1 MITEANLD
9 IWKFLV
15 CIMLKPSLQ
24 DFKHDLTSMEMS
36 VTVWWLTHSLIL
48 LFLGIE
54 MRIDFSSPVVKE
66 DKLRSNCQH
75 SLDYRESKGIS
86 EKNIYL
92 CFIDYIKA
100 IDSVHHDKLQK
111 ALREIGI
118 PDHLTCLLRDL

>member
-1 MITEANLD
+1 
-9 IWKFLV
+9 
-15 CIMLKPSLQ
+15 
-24 DFKHDLTSMEMS
+24 
-36 VTVWWLTHSLIL
+36 
-48 LFLGIE
+48 
-54 MRIDFSSPVVKE
+54 MRIDFSGPVVKE
-66 DKLRSNCQH
+66 DELRSNCQH

-100 IDSVHHDKLQK
+100 IDSVHPDKLQK